1 MFEKAK
7 VWCKK
12 HPEAVAFGGFIVTY
26 AAGVAVGR
34 YTMRKQVDTN
44 LTSMILA
51 DPTFLDHM
59 KKAHDAAV
67 NTVTQINNF

>member
-7 VWCKK
+7 DWCKK
-12 HPEAVAFGGFIVTY
+12 HPEAIAVGGFIATY

-34 YTMRKQVDTN
+34 YTMRKQIDTN
-44 LTSMILA
+44 FTSMILA

-59 KKAHDAAV
+59 KTASDAAK
-67 NTVTQINNF
+67 NTFTKIKNF

>member
-7 VWCKK
+7 DWCKK
-12 HPEAVAFGGFIVTY
+12 HPEAVAVGGFIATY

-34 YTMRKQVDTN
+34 YTMRKQVDAN
-44 LTSMILA
+44 LNSMILA

-59 KKAHDAAV
+59 KKAYDAAM